1 MLTEY
6 IPVSG
11 VKSRKEICKMKK
23 ILAVL
28 LALTTVFALCACGA
42 APTAAEAPAEV
53 PAVKEPTPE
62 EYAAWAEANGY
73 VLNPEENGYAK
84 LSPELATAAT
94 VSGVGG
100 INYGCI
106 DWSEDL
112 QKAAVREWLK
122 GGMIHAD
129 PAHAQDDSG
138 YNYRNMMQMA
148 TSCNNIPNNTNLEL
162 VLDIDSLHLLG
173 VSEAGT
179 SKTIEFAENPNVCVA
194 WSRQISVSEE
204 EAGYNYYGSY
214 GLSFY
219 GTVKIYSAA
228 DLETEEGQNALLN
241 LSDRYYVT
249 GASFWM
255 GYTKGIEDW
264 TDEAAVREAKLAY
277 IANSM
282 ASGALVAYEI
292 TPRRIVITCPAV
304 LIMAPQYFNAVTYG
318 TVQAGADKYGYDL
331 GIRDEF
337 FDQLIAYKAE
347 WMADEANA
355 KAMEEYYAGPMFQML
370 DGALADAGMET
381 TNLQLAQN
389 PNSVAGF
396 KTQTS
401 WIPAE

>member
-1 MLTEY
+1 M
-6 IPVSG
+6 
-11 VKSRKEICKMKK
+11 
-23 ILAVL
+23 
-28 LALTTVFALCACGA
+28 VFALCACGA
-42 APTAAEAPAEV
+42 APAAAQAPAEV
-53 PAVKEPTPE
+53 PADKEPTPE

-112 QKAAVREWLK
+112 QKAAVREFLK
-122 GGMIHAD
+122 GGMINAD
-129 PAHAQDDSG
+129 PAQAQDDSG

-148 TSCNNIPNNTNLEL
+148 TSYNNVPNNTNLEL

-204 EAGYNYYGSY
+204 EMGYNYYCSY
-214 GLSFY
+214 GMSYY
-219 GTVKIYSAA
+219 GQVKVYSSA

-241 LSDRYYVT
+241 LFDRYYVT

-264 TDEAAVREAKLAY
+264 TDEAAVREAKLTY
-277 IANSM
+277 ITNTM
-282 ASGALVAYEI
+282 ASGSLVAYEI
-292 TPRRIVITCPAV
+292 IPTRIVITCPV
-304 LIMAPQYFNAVTYG
+304 VILMAPVYMNALTYG
-318 TVQAGADKYGYDL
+318 TVQEGADKYGYEL

-337 FDQLIAYKAE
+337 FDQMIAYKAE

-355 KAMEEYYAGPMFQML
+355 KAMEEYYSGPMYQQL
-370 DGALADAGMET
+370 DGALAAAGMEFT
-381 TNLQLAQN
+381 HLTLAQN
-389 PNSVAGF
+389 PASVAGF
-396 KTQTS
+396 KTQTTYT
-401 WIPAE
+401 PAA

>member
-1 MLTEY
+1 
-6 IPVSG
+6 
-11 VKSRKEICKMKK
+11 MKK
-23 ILAVL
+23 IIAML
-28 LALTTVFALCACGA
+28 LALVMVFALCACGETV
-42 APTAAEAPAEV
+42 APAVEAPAAV
-53 PAVKEPTPE
+53 PVVKEPTAE

-100 INYGCI
+100 INYGVI
-106 DWSEDL
+106 DWTVDL

-122 GGMIHAD
+122 GGMINAD

-148 TSCNNIPNNTNLEL
+148 TSYNNVPNNTNLEL
-162 VLDIDSLHLLG
+162 VLDIDSLSLLG

-194 WSRQISVSEE
+194 WSRQISVPEE
-204 EAGYNYYGSY
+204 ENGYNYYGSY

-228 DLETEEGQNALLN
+228 DLETEEGQDAMLN
-241 LSDRYYVT
+241 LFDRYYIT
-249 GASFWM
+249 GASFWTE
-255 GYTKGIEDW
+255 YTKGIEDW
-264 TDEAAVREAKLAY
+264 SDAAAVREAKLAY

-282 ASGALVAYEI
+282 AAGTLVAYEVI
-292 TPRRIVITCPAV
+292 PSRIVITCPAV
-304 LIMAPQYFNAVTYG
+304 FIMAPRYFNALTYG
-318 TVQAGADKYGYDL
+318 TVQEGADKYGYEL

-347 WMADEANA
+347 WMKDEANV
-355 KAMEEYYAGPMFQML
+355 KAMEEYYSSPIFQML
-370 DGALADAGMET
+370 DSALAGAGMEG
-381 TNLQLAQN
+381 TNLQFAQN
-389 PNSVAGF
+389 PDSVAGF
-396 KTQTS
+396 KTQTTYM
-401 WIPAE
+401 P

>member
-1 MLTEY
+1 
-6 IPVSG
+6 
-11 VKSRKEICKMKK
+11 MKK
-23 ILAVL
+23 IIAML
-28 LALTTVFALCACGA
+28 LAAVMVFALCACGQP
-42 APTAAEAPAEV
+42 APAVEAPAAV
-53 PAVKEPTPE
+53 PVVKEPTAE

-100 INYGCI
+100 INYGVI
-106 DWSEDL
+106 DWSVDL

-122 GGMIHAD
+122 GGMINAD
-129 PAHAQDDSG
+129 PTQAQDDSG

-148 TSCNNIPNNTNLEL
+148 TSYNNVPNNTNLEL
-162 VLDIDSLHLLG
+162 VLDIDSLSLLG

-194 WSRQISVSEE
+194 WSRQISVPEE
-204 EAGYNYYGSY
+204 ENGYNYYGSY

-228 DLETEEGQNALLN
+228 DLETEEGQNAVLN
-241 LSDRYYVT
+241 LFDRYYIT

-255 GYTKGIEDW
+255 GYTKGIDDW
-264 TDEAAVREAKLAY
+264 SDAAAVREAKLAY

-292 TPRRIVITCPAV
+292 IPNRIVITCPAV

-318 TVQAGADKYGYDL
+318 TVQKGDDKYGYEL

-347 WMADEANA
+347 WMKDAANV
-355 KAMEEYYAGPMFQML
+355 KAMEEYYAGPMFQQL
-370 DGALADAGMET
+370 DAAMAQYGMEG
-381 TNLQLAQN
+381 TNLQFAQN
-389 PNSVAGF
+389 PDSVAGF
-396 KTQTS
+396 KTQTTYT
-401 WIPAE
+401 P

>member
-1 MLTEY
+1 
-6 IPVSG
+6 
-11 VKSRKEICKMKK
+11 MKK
-23 ILAVL
+23 ILAML
-28 LALTTVFALCACGA
+28 LALTMVFALCACGA
-42 APTAAEAPAEV
+42 APTAAEAPAEI

-112 QKAAVREWLK
+112 QKAAVREFLK
-122 GGMIHAD
+122 GGMINAD

-148 TSCNNIPNNTNLEL
+148 TSYNNVPNNTNLEL
-162 VLDIDSLHLLG
+162 VLDIDSLSLLG

-194 WSRQISVSEE
+194 WSRQISVPEE

-219 GTVKIYSAA
+219 GTVKIYTSA
-228 DLETEEGQNALLN
+228 DLETEEGQNAAIN
-241 LSDRYYVT
+241 VFDRYYIT
-249 GASFWM
+249 GPEFW
-255 GYTKGIEDW
+255 GPYTKGIEDW

-277 IANSM
+277 VTNTLAAGSM
-282 ASGALVAYEI
+282 VAYEI
-292 TPRRIVITCPAV
+292 IPTRIVVTCPAI
-304 LIMAPQYFNAVTYG
+304 LLMAPQRSNALMYG
-318 TVQAGADKYGYDL
+318 TVQEGADKYGYEL

-337 FDQLIAYKAE
+337 FDQMIAYKAE

-370 DGALADAGMET
+370 DGALAGAGMET

-389 PNSVAGF
+389 PDSAAGF
-396 KTQTS
+396 KTQTTYT
-401 WIPAE
+401 PAA